1 MAASVPGI
9 IENVRVADITQ
20 GSNPIRILNMRALP
34 DSHVK
39 DIKDEIRSQNEKK
52 MDPNELAAV
61 EQAGDFYNMEV
72 SLAYHAKPS
81 GEDVSSKARN
91 MGMQLVFYLGV
102 RGLFGVPLPIWVELI
117 GLVATARLRFQ
128 LTPDPPFIK
137 TVTVTL
143 MGVPNVQ
150 AGCTPMIQ
158 KGVNILNLPLIS
170 NFVNWA
176 ISAAA
181 SIYVAPKSLTLDV
194 SGMLQGDDIKK
205 DTAAMGVL
213 FIRIHKAV
221 GLSKQDQRGSKG
233 GGSDPYITV
242 SWSKFSKPQFCT
254 RVIQDDLNPYFEET
268 CGLLV
273 TSDLIK
279 ADEQLSMELWDSD
292 RSSADDVV
300 GKVELSIQKLI
311 QHSGKMFPQVSKLKG
326 VSAESDMP
334 GELHWEVGFFGKT
347 QFRKALRT
355 DGKDVNLPKELKENP
370 ELKEEQEKSNP
381 QNQAQDA
388 ALHTPPDPLWPSGVV
403 SIIVHQIVGLELA
416 NITGSDGNRKG
427 KEYEPARPEAGEV
440 KEEQGKKLPSSYCT
454 ILVNDD
460 LIYKTRT
467 KVVSSQPIF
476 NTGTEKFIRDWRSAI
491 LTVAVRDS
499 RHRQHDPI
507 IGVVPLKLSDILQKS
522 SEVTRWYPLDGG
534 IGFGRVRISLLFRS
548 VELKLPPPQLGWDI
562 GTFEFTSDEIQ
573 TSNYQPAPKV
583 KLRFRT
589 GGSTGS
595 VKRHCSSREGDGIKF
610 DISGNHHSHKLRL
623 PVRHR
628 YRSPVFLEFYPVGKR
643 HADAFASIWLQEL
656 TDGEEQEFDVPIWR
670 CANSLRLSQNYITE
684 KNFREVPDMDI
695 EEIGRVKFKGR
706 FSAGTDSDHVHF
718 VSDNDSRET
727 IETWEACYAEGVRQS
742 EVEAEVPPT
751 TQELHDQSLTQGRD
765 VLAQAD
771 EKERQ
776 KWLAK
781 DGTDWSGAFGKD
793 PSELAAKKK
802 GVSKDSEEYDNF
814 EDANQYENSDD
825 DDDSPDLGIQDA
837 SAEPSAG
844 SAPTTPENRRMSTE
858 TRGSAATGATG
869 ATSATRKSTSSSPVQ
884 AFKDYR
890 ERSRDLHRKHRGLM
904 QWRPMRNAQFAK
916 DEAKFAVR
924 KATNV
929 TALDGRKPDIE
940 TEV

>member
-1 MAASVPGI
+1 M
-9 IENVRVADITQ
+9 
-20 GSNPIRILNMRALP
+20 
-34 DSHVK
+34 
-39 DIKDEIRSQNEKK
+39 
-52 MDPNELAAV
+52 
-61 EQAGDFYNMEV
+61 
-72 SLAYHAKPS
+72 
-81 GEDVSSKARN
+81 
-91 MGMQLVFYLGV
+91 
-102 RGLFGVPLPIWVELI
+102 
-117 GLVATARLRFQ
+117 
-128 LTPDPPFIK
+128 
-137 TVTVTL
+137 
-143 MGVPNVQ
+143 
-150 AGCTPMIQ
+150 
-158 KGVNILNLPLIS
+158 
-170 NFVNWA
+170 
-176 ISAAA
+176 
-181 SIYVAPKSLTLDV
+181 
-194 SGMLQGDDIKK
+194 
-205 DTAAMGVL
+205 
-213 FIRIHKAV
+213 
-221 GLSKQDQRGSKG
+221 
-233 GGSDPYITV
+233 
-242 SWSKFSKPQFCT
+242 
-254 RVIQDDLNPYFEET
+254 
-268 CGLLV
+268 
-273 TSDLIK
+273 
-279 ADEQLSMELWDSD
+279 
-292 RSSADDVV
+292 
-300 GKVELSIQKLI
+300 
-311 QHSGKMFPQVSKLKG
+311 
-326 VSAESDMP
+326 
-334 GELHWEVGFFGKT
+334 
-347 QFRKALRT
+347 
-355 DGKDVNLPKELKENP
+355 
-370 ELKEEQEKSNP
+370 
-381 QNQAQDA
+381 
-388 ALHTPPDPLWPSGVV
+388 
-403 SIIVHQIVGLELA
+403 
-416 NITGSDGNRKG
+416 
-427 KEYEPARPEAGEV
+427 
-440 KEEQGKKLPSSYCT
+440 
-454 ILVNDD
+454 
-460 LIYKTRT
+460 
-467 KVVSSQPIF
+467 
-476 NTGTEKFIRDWRSAI
+476 
-491 LTVAVRDS
+491 RDS

-751 TQELHDQSLTQGRD
+751 TQELHDQALTQGRD
-765 VLAQAD
+765 VRAQAD